1 METLCLKCGSSEAV
15 KSGHARGQQRY
26 KCKHCGYQYTR
37 TTPKGRPFKDKVL
50 AVVLFLSGLSMNA
63 TATIVGVSAKTVY
76 MWIKEFYHK
85 YAEMPEP
92 TGEVKEMEID
102 EMCHYLSKKNS
113 GFGSGRLYVM
123 NLGVFSDGSV
133 DVVIQKR

>member
-1 METLCLKCGSSEAV
+1 MELLCLKCGSKEAI

-26 KCKHCGYQYTR
+26 KCKACGYQYTR
-37 TTPKGRPFKDKVL
+37 TTERGRPFKDKVL

-92 TGEVKEMEID
+92 TDGVKEMELD
-102 EMCHYLSKKNS
+102 EMHHYLSKKNRNC
-113 GFGSGRLYVM
+113 GYGKLYVM
-123 NLGVFSDGSV
+123 NLADFSDGSV
-133 DVVIQKR
+133 DIVIQKR

>member
-1 METLCLKCGSSEAV
+1 MATICLKCGHEQAV
-15 KSGHARGQQRY
+15 KSGHARGKQRY
-26 KCKHCGYQYTR
+26 KCKQCGYQYTR
-37 TTPKGRPFKDKVL
+37 CTPKGRPFKDKVL

-92 TGEVKEMEID
+92 AHDVKEMEID
-102 EMCHYLSKKNS
+102 EMCQYLSKKNS
-113 GFGSGRLYVM
+113 CSGFGKLYVM
-123 NLGVFSDGSV
+123 RLGDLSAGSV
-133 DVVIQKR
+133 DVVIQKH

>member
-1 METLCLKCGSSEAV
+1 METICLKCGHDQAV
-15 KSGHARGQQRY
+15 KSGHARGKQRY
-26 KCKHCGYQYTR
+26 KCKQCGYQYTR
-37 TTPKGRPFKDKVL
+37 NTPKGKPFKDKVL

-92 TGEVKEMEID
+92 TEGVKEMEID

-113 GFGSGRLYVM
+113 EFGSGKLYVM
-123 NLGVFSDGSV
+123 NLAAFSAGSV

>member
-1 METLCLKCGSSEAV
+1 MEKICLKCGNEQAV
-15 KSGHARGQQRY
+15 KSGHARGRQRY
-26 KCKHCGYQYTR
+26 KCKRCGYQYTR
-37 TTPKGRPFKDKVL
+37 SSPKGRPFKDKVL

-92 TGEVKEMEID
+92 TDGVKEMEID

-113 GFGSGRLYVM
+113 GSGSGKLYVM
-123 NLGVFSDGSV
+123 NLGDFSDGSV